1 MNLHSKGNIILN
13 NEFEFSPRALTINYE
28 SLASDNSG
36 RTLDG
41 VMHIYWVFNRIRKL
55 EIELPP
61 CRPELIA
68 QVFSRVQGQ
77 EYYITY
83 FDTLDLAEK
92 TIWVYTSNSSNECYS
107 GVVRNGL
114 YRGAKFNAIEIAGEM
129 NNTVIR
135 AGVTPSLTRSG
146 DLVITTLDVPTTF
159 ARSGDDLLYDN
170 APEGIT
176 YAIVDKDLIQYEGEI
191 S

>member
-1 MNLHSKGNIILN
+1 M
-13 NEFEFSPRALTINYE
+13 
-28 SLASDNSG
+28 
-36 RTLDG
+36 
-41 VMHIYWVFNRIRKL
+41 
-55 EIELPP
+55 
-61 CRPELIA
+61 
-68 QVFSRVQGQ
+68 
-77 EYYITY
+77 
-83 FDTLDLAEK
+83 
-92 TIWVYTSNSSNECYS
+92 
-107 GVVRNGL
+107 VRNGL

-146 DLVITTLDVPTTF
+146 DLVITTIDTPTVFT
-159 ARSGDDLLYDN
+159 RSGNDLLYDD